1 MKFINENFS
10 IGSPS
15 KWSLEEFQRDCF
27 QSLLFTGD
35 QNRECAKR
43 DDPHRGL
50 CSATI
55 VCHDPMNDPSRGQI
69 DPQKDFQELNHPSVR
84 SMYRANVKVVVEHL
98 CEKDRQRVNAADP
111 DHRPRDRVL
120 QQVEECEKHQLAPES
135 ILRWRVR
142 VEAKR
147 GTSIEQSQQDLA
159 MESAFVSFE
168 YRDSPRCEQ
177 IFRVPHSRASLSLI
191 HI

>member
-1 MKFINENFS
+1 
-10 IGSPS
+10 
-15 KWSLEEFQRDCF
+15 
-27 QSLLFTGD
+27 
-35 QNRECAKR
+35 
-43 DDPHRGL
+43 
-50 CSATI
+50 
-55 VCHDPMNDPSRGQI
+55 MNDPSRGQI

-98 CEKDRQRVNAADP
+98 HEKDRQRVNAADP

-177 IFRVPHSRASLSLI
+177 IFRVPHSRASCAQKKQRFEKLHADLEKEEACSGLEKFSEARRRQLPK
-191 HI
+191 